1 MAHPKRRLPAN
12 VAGDFYVDDTCIDCD
27 TCRWLAPETFSRA
40 AGKSAVRVQPRSP
53 EARRQA
59 LMAAVACPTASIGTL
74 DPAPE
79 MPDVRAAFPV
89 LVVEAT
95 SVEATSAEAEGTAT
109 SGAKAAGAGDVY
121 YCGYHS
127 AKSYGA
133 ASYLIR
139 RPDGNVL
146 VDSPRRSETLAARI
160 EALGGARWL
169 FLTHWDDVADHG
181 FWRDT
186 LGCERILHAGD
197 VVGSTRVCERI
208 LTGGESLDL
217 APDLRIIPVPGHTE
231 GSCVLLYRN
240 AFLFTGDHLAWS
252 TRRNH
257 LYAFRD
263 ACWHSW
269 EEQTESMGKLAGY
282 DFEWVLPGHGRRF
295 HADAETM
302 RGQMRQCLAWMRGAA
317 A

>member
-1 MAHPKRRLPAN
+1 MAHPKRRLPGNAPG
-12 VAGDFYVDDTCIDCD
+12 AFYVDDTCIDCD
-27 TCRWLAPETFSRA
+27 TCRWLAPETFFRA
-40 AGKSAVRVQPRSP
+40 AGQSAVRHQPQSP
-53 EARRQA
+53 ESRRQA
-59 LMAAVACPTASIGTL
+59 LLAAVACPTASIGTL

-79 MPDVRAAFPV
+79 MPAARAAYPIPIG
-89 LVVEAT
+89 EIGGGPGAT
-95 SVEATSAEAEGTAT
+95 GDPAHVPEGA
-109 SGAKAAGAGDVY
+109 DQVY

-127 AKSYGA
+127 AASYGA

-160 EALGGARWL
+160 KELGGARWL
-169 FLTHWDDVADHG
+169 FLTHGDDVADHAY
-181 FWRDT
+181 WRET
-186 LGCERILHAGD
+186 LGCERILHEGD
-197 VVGSTRVCERI
+197 VAPSTRGCERI
-208 LTGGESLDL
+208 LSGGDEVDL

-252 TRRNH
+252 ERRGH

-269 EEQTESMGKLAGY
+269 TEQIGSMGKLAGY
-282 DFEWVLPGHGRRF
+282 RCEWVLPGHGRGR
-295 HADAETM
+295 HADAGEM
-302 RGQMRQCLAWMRGAA
+302 ASQMGKCLEWMRSAGR
-317 A
+317 